1 MRFVFYDFEVFS
13 NDWMV
18 VLIEEN
24 RGITQKLDNE
34 GKKYKLHKTFI
45 ANNFEDMILFYQEH
59 KNDIWVGYNCNHY
72 DQYIL
77 KGILCGIQ
85 PFLMND
91 WIITQGRNGWEFDSD
106 VTKYK
111 LNSYDVYNMVS
122 DGGGL
127 KALESSMGL
136 NIKES
141 SVPFD
146 IPRKLTAEELAEVE
160 QYCTWD
166 VFSTR
171 KVFYYRY
178 DTFETCMGVV
188 NLINWERDKPDM
200 SLISKSETQLTA
212 IMLDAKKPKY
222 PRTDE
227 FEFKIHENL
236 LKIKKYRKVVDWYAP
251 ENRKYTVWDEQK
263 KKMVKNQLL
272 IDIAGT
278 PHVFGYGGLHGSK
291 DKYFYICKEDEIII
305 CADVSSY
312 YPSYLIK
319 YHSLSRNVKDPRK
332 YEQIYKQRL
341 KHKAEGNKLQKAEKL
356 VLNKTSGGMK
366 AESSQLY
373 DPRQNNQMCVSC
385 QLFLLDLAEHLEL
398 AEFEDF
404 ILLQSN
410 TDAVYFKVKKKDKEA
425 AIAICKEWMERTDF
439 ELEFTECTK
448 IYQKDVN
455 NYLMVKVDG
464 GIKVKGAYVK
474 EQTELSRDLPVVRT
488 ALIEYM
494 TKGTPVEDTI
504 KGCNQLIEFIL
515 TTKASSK
522 YLGAMYGDKMLNE
535 RCNRVFASLREE
547 DKGKG
552 IFKISK
558 ATGKPNKFS
567 NSPESCFIDNGEII
581 GKEAPEYLDKEFY
594 IRLCIKRL
602 KDFGIEYKRA
612 DGVVYDDEKKKG
624 NSREQAW
631 NDKYKLVKVYLEQ
644 GGTLKGKIIVEIKKE
659 GQAEDKSDSER
670 AENIESIN
678 LTSWVQ
684 TQKKNFKSGKLDEVK
699 AEKLREIGFFEKM
712 GL

>member
-18 VLIEEN
+18 VLIEED
-24 RGITQKLDNE
+24 RGITQKLDDE

-45 ANNFEDMILFYQEH
+45 ANNFEDMRLYYDGH
-59 KNDIWVGYNCNHY
+59 RNDIWVGYNCNHY

-91 WIITQGRNGWEFDSD
+91 WIITQGRNGWEFDSE
-106 VTKYK
+106 VNKYK
-111 LNSYDVYNMVS
+111 LNSFDVYNRVS

-146 IPRKLTAEELAEVE
+146 IQRKLTAKELAEVE

-166 VFSTR
+166 VLSTR

-188 NLINWERDKPDM
+188 NLINWEREKPDK

-212 IMLDAKKPKY
+212 IMLDAKRPKY

-227 FEFKIHENL
+227 FEFKIHEDL
-236 LKIKKYRKVVDWYAP
+236 LRIKKYRRVVDWYQAP
-251 ENRKYTVWDEQK
+251 ANRRYTVWDEQK

-278 PHVFGYGGLHGSK
+278 PHVFGYGGIHGSK

-319 YHSLSRNVKDPRK
+319 YHSLSRNVKDPSK

-366 AESSQLY
+366 AETSDLY

-410 TDAVYFKVKKKDKEA
+410 TDAVYFKIKVKDREA
-425 AIAICKEWMERTDF
+425 AIAICREWMERTQF

-474 EQTELSRDLPVVRT
+474 EQTKLSRDLPVVRT
-488 ALIEYM
+488 AMIEYM
-494 TKGTPVEDTI
+494 TKGTPVEETI
-504 KGCNQLIEFIL
+504 KGCNKLIEFIM

-522 YLGAMYGDKMLNE
+522 YSGAMYGDKMLNE

-547 DKGKG
+547 DQGKG

-567 NSPESCFIDNGEII
+567 NSPESCFIDNGEILD
-581 GKEAPEYLDKEFY
+581 KDVPDYLDKEFY
-594 IRLCIKRL
+594 IKLCIKRL
-602 KDFGIEYKRA
+602 KDFGIEYQRA
-612 DGVVYDDEKKKG
+612 DGVVYQEEKKG
-624 NSREQAW
+624 NSREKVW
-631 NDKYKLVKVYLEQ
+631 NDKYELLKGYLED
-644 GGTLKGKIIVEIKKE
+644 GGVLKGKIII
-659 GQAEDKSDSER
+659 ER
-670 AENIESIN
+670 PDLEAVN

-684 TQKKNFKSGKLDEVK
+684 TQKKNFKAGKMDKEKIL
-699 AEKLREIGFFEKM
+699 KLRDVGFFERL

>member
-1 MRFVFYDFEVFS
+1 
-13 NDWMV
+13 MV
-18 VLIEEN
+18 V
-24 RGITQKLDNE
+24 
-34 GKKYKLHKTFI
+34 
-45 ANNFEDMILFYQEH
+45 A
-59 KNDIWVGYNCNHY
+59 W
-72 DQYIL
+72 
-77 KGILCGIQ
+77 
-85 PFLMND
+85 
-91 WIITQGRNGWEFDSD
+91 
-106 VTKYK
+106 
-111 LNSYDVYNMVS
+111 
-122 DGGGL
+122 

-136 NIKES
+136 DICES

-146 IPRKLTAEELAEVE
+146 IQRKLTEKEIAEVE
-160 QYCTWD
+160 KYCTWD
-166 VFSTR
+166 VISTR
-171 KVFYYRY
+171 RVFYYRY

-188 NLINWERDKPDM
+188 QLINQERDKPDR

-227 FEFKIHENL
+227 FEFKIHEDL
-236 LKIKKYRKVVDWYAP
+236 LRIKKYRGVVDWYRNP
-251 ENRKYTVWDEQK
+251 VNRTYSVWDETK

-278 PHVFGYGGLHGSK
+278 PHIFGYGGLHGSK
-291 DKYFYICKEDEIII
+291 DKYFYICKDDEIIV

-319 YHSLSRNVKDPRK
+319 YHSLSRNVKDPKK

-341 KHKAEGNKLQKAEKL
+341 QHKAEGNKLQKAEKL
-356 VLNKTSGGMK
+356 VLNKASGGMK
-366 AESSQLY
+366 AETSQLY

-410 TDAVYFKVKKKDKEA
+410 TDAVYFKIKKKDKDA
-425 AIAICKEWMERTDF
+425 AIAICQEWMDRTKF
-439 ELEFTECTK
+439 ELEFTECIK

-455 NYLMVKVDG
+455 NYLMVKADG

-474 EQTELSRDLPVVRT
+474 EQTELTRDLPIIRT

-494 TKGTPVEDTI
+494 TKGTPVEETI
-504 KGCNQLIEFIL
+504 KGCNKLIEFIL

-522 YLGAMYGDKMLNE
+522 YSGAMYGDEMLNE
-535 RCNRVFASLREE
+535 RCNRVFASLRPE
-547 DKGKG
+547 DQRKG

-567 NSPESCFIDNGEII
+567 NSPESCFIDNGNILE
-581 GKEAPEYLDKEFY
+581 KDVPDYLDKEFY

-602 KDFGIEYKRA
+602 KDFGISYERA
-612 DGVVYDDEKKKG
+612 DGVVYVEEKKM

-631 NDKYKLVKVYLEQ
+631 NDKYELIKGYLEQ
-644 GGTLKGKIIVEIKKE
+644 GGVLKGKIIVRKAEKAEDGSGSAADQNRKIGMDVLDRDEKVVQPVEIKE
-659 GQAEDKSDSER
+659 SET
-670 AENIESIN
+670 IN

-684 TQKKNFKSGKLDEVK
+684 TQKKNFIAGKLNDEK
-699 AEKLREIGFFEKM
+699 IGKLREVGFFEKL
-712 GL
+712 GLE

>member
-1 MRFVFYDFEVFS
+1 MKFVFYDFEVFS

-24 RGITQKLDNE
+24 RGITQKLEDE
-34 GKKYKLHKTFI
+34 GKNYKLHKTFI
-45 ANNFEDMILFYQEH
+45 ANNFEDMILYYNEH
-59 KNDIWVGYNCNHY
+59 KNDIWIGYNCNHY

-85 PFLMND
+85 PFLMNN
-91 WIITQGRNGWEFDSD
+91 WIINQGRNGWEFDNE

-111 LNSYDVYNMVS
+111 LNSFDVYNRVS

-146 IPRKLTAEELAEVE
+146 IQRKLTVKELAEVE

-166 VFSTR
+166 VLSTR

-178 DTFETCMGVV
+178 DTFETCIGIVQ
-188 NLINWERDKPDM
+188 LINQEREKPDK

-212 IMLDAKKPKY
+212 IMLEAKRPAYK
-222 PRTDE
+222 RTDE
-227 FEFKIHENL
+227 FEFKIHEDL
-236 LKIKKYRKVVDWYAP
+236 LRIKKYRRVIDWYKDPA
-251 ENRKYTVWDEQK
+251 NRRYTVWDEEK

-278 PHVFGYGGLHGSK
+278 PHVFGYGGIHGSK
-291 DKYFYICKEDEIII
+291 DRYFYICKEDEIIV

-319 YHSLSRNVKDPRK
+319 YHSLSRNVKNPAK

-341 KHKAEGNKLQKAEKL
+341 KHKAEGNKLQKAEKM
-356 VLNKTSGGMK
+356 VVNKTSGGMK
-366 AESSQLY
+366 AETSDLY
-373 DPRQNNQMCVSC
+373 DPRQNNQMCVNC

-410 TDAVYFKVKKKDKEA
+410 TDAVYFKIKKKDKEA
-425 AIAICKEWMERTDF
+425 AVAICEEWMERTKF

-474 EQTELSRDLPVVRT
+474 EQTELSRDLPIVRT

-494 TKGTPVEDTI
+494 TKGTPVEETI
-504 KGCNQLIEFIL
+504 KGCNKLIEFIL

-522 YLGAMYGDKMLNE
+522 YSGAMYGDKMLNE
-535 RCNRVFASLREE
+535 KCNRVFASLREE
-547 DKGKG
+547 DQGKG

-558 ATGKPNKFS
+558 TTGKPNKFS

-594 IRLCIKRL
+594 IKLCIKRL
-602 KDFGIEYKRA
+602 KDFGIDYKRA
-612 DGVVYDDEKKKG
+612 DGVVYEEEKKG
-624 NSREQAW
+624 NSREKAW
-631 NDKYKLVKVYLEQ
+631 NEKYELLKEYLEL
-644 GGTLKGKIIVEIKKE
+644 GGALKGKVVVEKK
-659 GQAEDKSDSER
+659 SEC
-670 AENIESIN
+670 ENESKGESIN
-678 LTSWVQ
+678 LTSWIQ
-684 TQKKNFKSGKLDEVK
+684 TQKKNFKADKLDEVK
-699 AEKLREIGFFEKM
+699 IEKLREIGFFKKL